1 MFRLLDQPISPNGF
15 RCAIARRVGKGTMHI
30 HLLYI
35 MRSSYFDVHPGTK
48 VFTRNG
54 LIKSLIIRF
63 LSWKRTSLVFR
74 VLFSEPSN
82 SYPKKVHGSWKPIG
96 CLVLPHPLRTISEE
110 KAISLTEFIAG
121 EKKSAESDAHS
132 SVRVSCR

>member
-48 VFTRNG
+48 VFIRNG
-54 LIKSLIIRF
+54 LIIRF

-74 VLFSEPSN
+74 VLFSEPSD
-82 SYPKKVHGSWKPIG
+82 SYPKKVGGESY
-96 CLVLPHPLRTISEE
+96 
-110 KAISLTEFIAG
+110 ISLTEFIAG